1 MAKSPAG
8 RKLPIGKLRKKTNVR
23 SLGFSSTKELPSLT
37 QLIGQERAVAAV
49 SFGLEVNSKG
59 YNIFVLGNP
68 GTGKTSYSLKRLR
81 EAGKSRPAPDDWVYV
96 FNFSDPGQPLAI
108 NLPAGRGKAMGV
120 AFDELIEELKQAI
133 SKAFEQSQ
141 YEDRKTQLVK
151 EFQEKVN
158 TLMEAVKTW
167 AADNGFSLKR
177 TPQGFVNI
185 PLTVEKGEDGTE
197 TRREIQQEEFEALA
211 EEEQKAWQKKS
222 EQVSQKTLDTLRK
235 IRDLE
240 KELKDQIAK
249 LEAEICRSA
258 ITPHLQE
265 IRETF
270 GTTETLTAWIEA
282 LTEDIIENFG
292 IFIAAVKDENAE
304 VDFSRYSVNVFV
316 CNDPED
322 GAPVVWETNPT
333 YYNLSGKVEYE
344 SRQGYLYTDFKK
356 IIAGAFQKANG
367 GYLVLD
373 AEKVLLNFMSWEALK
388 RVLRTGEAA
397 IENLG
402 EQYGAVPVSS
412 LRPQPIPI
420 DMKVVMVG
428 TPYLHALLQC
438 YDPEFL
444 KVFKIKAD
452 FDTEMK
458 RTPETERQMARFIA
472 TCIEKEKGL
481 PFNASGVAEVIDWA
495 SRLAEGQDRL
505 STEFNR
511 ISEIVVE
518 ATAWARADGESLVKR
533 HHVRKAIEEKRFRS
547 NLVQEKIAQAFED
560 GVIRIETAGE
570 RIGQVNGLSVVDLMD
585 YRFGHPSRI
594 TANVYMGNEGVVN
607 IEREVKMTG
616 PIHNKGL
623 LILTSYLGRMYAQDM
638 PLSLSARITFEQMYG
653 GLEGDSASSTE
664 LYCLLSALA
673 DVPIRQGIAVT
684 GSVDQFGNIQPIGGV
699 NEKVEGFFQY
709 CTIGGLTGEQGV
721 LIPHQ
726 NVQHLMLDEKVLEAV
741 RAGTFSLWSVA
752 TVDEGIE
759 RLTGVPAETIHKKV
773 KARLK
778 KWCREGN
785 RLKALGT
792 KTREKGP
799 GTNDDEE

>member
-428 TPYLHALLQC
+428 TPYLHALLQY

-560 GVIRIETAGE
+560 GLVRRG
-570 RIGQVNGLSVVDLMD
+570 RGLQ
-585 YRFGHPSRI
+585 RHPR
-594 TANVYMGNEGVVN
+594 G
-607 IEREVKMTG
+607 
-616 PIHNKGL
+616 
-623 LILTSYLGRMYAQDM
+623 
-638 PLSLSARITFEQMYG
+638 
-653 GLEGDSASSTE
+653 
-664 LYCLLSALA
+664 
-673 DVPIRQGIAVT
+673 
-684 GSVDQFGNIQPIGGV
+684 
-699 NEKVEGFFQY
+699 
-709 CTIGGLTGEQGV
+709 
-721 LIPHQ
+721 
-726 NVQHLMLDEKVLEAV
+726 
-741 RAGTFSLWSVA
+741 
-752 TVDEGIE
+752 
-759 RLTGVPAETIHKKV
+759 
-773 KARLK
+773 
-778 KWCREGN
+778 
-785 RLKALGT
+785 
-792 KTREKGP
+792 
-799 GTNDDEE
+799 